1 MGADGFWASFPGVLR
16 FAGIRTSKTRA
27 QARNLQMNSYAA
39 VKVKYFALMV
49 VSAAAITLA
58 GCGGKQ
64 QLHAAPAPLPVG
76 VVTVQQQNVPIYG
89 EWVASL
95 EGYVNANIQP
105 QVSGYLI
112 RQTYREGSLVHK
124 DQVLF
129 EIDPR
134 PFEAALAQ
142 VQGQLAQAIGQ
153 LGQAKAQLG
162 LAEIN
167 VRRDTPLAQLHAIAQ
182 SQLDNDIQGQKQGE
196 ALIAS
201 DEASIKA
208 AQANVATAQ
217 LNLGFTKVRSLVEGI
232 AGIATTQIGNLVG
245 PNTVLTTVSQV
256 NPIKVYF
263 SISEQEYLAL
273 AGKIEPHGAEA
284 SRDLLS
290 GRNSVPIQ
298 LTLANNKV
306 YDRQGEILFPDRS
319 VNTQTGTI
327 RIVGAFPNPGN
338 ILRPG
343 QFGRIRALTAM
354 RTNALLVPQEAVTEV
369 QGRYQ
374 IAIVQPNNT
383 VKITAVT
390 VGDKYKDLW
399 VINSGITAGERVIA
413 EGTAKVRDGE
423 TVNPQAVQAQSTSPY
438 AARGE
443 AQ

>member
-112 RQTYREGSLVHK
+112 RQTYREGSLVHR